1 VIFLW
6 LVTTFVAAI
15 IVTILWLFAPKRY
28 RLDILGLMLWGATIM
43 ILVDHVL
50 GYEGGEFFEMETE
63 GMISNGILL
72 GLVMLLPVF
81 LVWMAYLLFLQKKQ
95 RV

>member
-1 VIFLW
+1 MW

>member
-1 VIFLW
+1 
-6 LVTTFVAAI
+6 
-15 IVTILWLFAPKRY
+15 
-28 RLDILGLMLWGATIM
+28 M

>member
-1 VIFLW
+1 LW